1 MRKMTFRAAL
11 PLLFLCCNALA
22 AGLSGGPETFT
33 IKVGNSGLSLEKA
46 LETAA
51 LHKDVPV
58 EIEIAPGTYNI
69 QKAIAVS
76 HKDSR
81 PEGAPL
87 SLKGAGMGK
96 TILSGGI
103 TLPGFKDRGDGV
115 WTADL
120 KGIMPLGGVIP
131 QLWVNGK
138 RACVASAP
146 NGLSLFKTEDVLE
159 VYIDSLPNP
168 RNGVKNSAGHMVKA
182 SEDAGPVLKDIG
194 TAYPNK
200 LKAEIYHKWDVTRWP
215 VNEIDTGRNSFTLFG
230 RALPNWNNL
239 GPVESHFKL
248 IDDITLLDAAGEYYF
263 DDEECIL
270 YYIPRPGESPSST
283 VATVPSV
290 RQILTIDGA
299 SGIRFEGITFS
310 FTMHKSGWRGH
321 DQEQAGA
328 STDAAVMLDN
338 CRDISFSDC
347 EISRTGNCGIWFRH
361 SAIGCSMR
369 GCYIH
374 DIGITGVKIGN
385 PRLYGDEGE
394 AVTADITVDNCI
406 IAEGSRNLATG
417 VGVHILHAKDCHIT
431 HNEIADFYYTGV
443 SVGWVWGYS
452 HSYAAG
458 NKINFNHIHHLGW
471 GLLSDMGGIYTLG
484 TGAGEE
490 ACGNVIHDV
499 WSYGYGGWGLYT
511 DEGSSGVLMEN
522 NLVYNCKSSGF
533 HQHYGRENIVRNN
546 VFIDQ
551 AEDQVAATRVED
563 HISFFF
569 TNNIVCFKKGKLY
582 HLNWDKVNSKVE
594 KNIYWHYGDD
604 VRFGELSL
612 KEWQATTGKDA
623 GSIISDPKIGKDL
636 MPKDKKA
643 LKKIGFKTFDPS
655 QAGVYGSEEWKA
667 KAAMDPE
674 RIAEYDK
681 LFK

>member
-1 MRKMTFRAAL
+1 MRKLIISAAV
-11 PLLFLCCNALA
+11 PLLLLCCNALA
-22 AGLSGGPETFT
+22 SSHPDSQDKFI
-33 IKVGNSGLSLEKA
+33 IKVGNNGLPLEKA

-58 EIEIAPGTYNI
+58 EIDIAPGTYNI
-69 QKAIAVS
+69 RKTIAFS
-76 HKDSR
+76 SKDSR
-81 PEGAPL
+81 SEAAPL
-87 SLKGAGMGK
+87 TIKGEGMGK
-96 TILSGGI
+96 TIISGGI
-103 TLPGFKDRGDGV
+103 ILPGFKDGGDGV

-120 KGIMPLGGVIP
+120 KGIMPLGGEIP

-138 RACVASAP
+138 RADLAAAP
-146 NGLSLFKTEDVLE
+146 NGFSLFKTEDVLE
-159 VYIDSLPNP
+159 IYIDSLPNP
-168 RNGVKNSAGHMVKA
+168 RNGVKNSSGHMVKA
-182 SEDAGPVLKDIG
+182 PVDAASVLKGIG
-194 TAYPNK
+194 SAYPKK

-215 VNEIDTGRNSFTLFG
+215 VNAIDSERNSFTLFG

-248 IDDITLLDAAGEYYF
+248 IDDISLLDAPGEYYF

-270 YYIPRPGESPSST
+270 YYVPRPEDSISST
-283 VATVPSV
+283 VAVVPSV
-290 RQILTIDGA
+290 RQVLSIDGA
-299 SGIRFEGITFS
+299 SGIRFEGIS
-310 FTMHKSGWRGH
+310 FNCTMFKSGWRGY

-328 STDAAVMLDN
+328 SSDAAVMLDK
-338 CRDISFSDC
+338 CKDIVFSDC

-361 SAIGCSMR
+361 SAIGCTMDR
-369 GCYIH
+369 CYIH

-385 PRLYGDEGE
+385 PGLYGDEEE

-406 IAEGSRNLATG
+406 ISEGSRNLATG

-431 HNEIADFYYTGV
+431 HNEIADFYYSGV

-458 NKINFNHIHHLGW
+458 NKIHYNHIHHLGW

-490 ACGNVIHDV
+490 ACGNVIHHIR
-499 WSYGYGGWGLYT
+499 SYGYGGWGLYP

-522 NLVYNCKSSGF
+522 NLVYDCKSSAF
-533 HQHYGRENIVRNN
+533 HQHYGKENIIRNN
-546 VFIDQ
+546 IFIDQ
-551 AEDQVAATRVED
+551 AEDQLAVTRVED

-569 TNNIVCFKKGKLY
+569 TNNIICYRTGKLI
-582 HLNWDKVNSKVE
+582 HLNWDKVNFKAE
-594 KNIYWHYGDD
+594 KNLYWHYGED
-604 VRFGELSL
+604 VKFGDLSL
-612 KEWQATTGKDA
+612 KEWQAATCKDS
-623 GSIISDPKIGKDL
+623 GSIIADPKMGKDWI
-636 MPKDKKA
+636 PTNKKA

-667 KAAMDPE
+667 KAKMDPE
-674 RIAEYDK
+674 RLAEYDK